1 MVVDNLKNFEHYV
14 NLHPLFARFWDFCK
28 EHNLAELEEGKI
40 ELQGS
45 DLVVNVQHPA
55 SKDRF
60 SARLETHNKFIDIQ
74 IPLTHNEE
82 MGYTPAVYFE
92 SDSVDVPYD
101 AEKDITFF
109 KGVADDYITIRP
121 GMFAIFFPQDGHA
134 PCIMEEEGA
143 KKIVVKVKV

>member
-1 MVVDNLKNFEHYV
+1 MVVDDLKNFENYV
-14 NLHPLFARFWDFCK
+14 SLHPLFAKFLAFCK

-55 SKDRF
+55 GKDRQ
-60 SARLETHNKFIDIQ
+60 SARLETHNEFIDIQ
-74 IPLTHNEE
+74 IPLTHDEE
-82 MGYTPAVYFE
+82 MGYTPAAHLGP
-92 SDSVDVPYD
+92 DAVDVAYN

-109 KGVADDYITIRP
+109 KGMADDYITVRP

-134 PCIMEEEGA
+134 PCITAQGT